1 MPSFDL
7 AGRVALVTGGNGGIG
22 LGCAQGL
29 ADAGAR
35 VVIAARNADKAAAA
49 LKSLGPLGEF
59 VPLDVTD
66 EAACRAAIADVAAR
80 HGRLD
85 VLVNNAGVSVAKPPQ
100 HLTMA
105 DWNAVIGANLTAAFV
120 CSQAAYAP
128 MKAAGGGKI
137 INIGSMYSIFGN
149 WYSAAYSA
157 SKGGLV
163 QLTKSLAVA
172 WAKDNIQ
179 VNAIL
184 PGWIETEMTAGAK
197 ASPEFDTATV
207 ARTPAGRWGAPEDF
221 AGPAVF
227 LASAASDFVTG
238 HSLAVDGGF
247 AVQG

>member
-1 MPSFDL
+1 MSQFDL
-7 AGRVALVTGGNGGIG
+7 TGKVAIVTGGNGGIG
-22 LGCAQGL
+22 LGCARGL
-29 ADAGAR
+29 ARAGAT
-35 VVIAARNADKAAAA
+35 VVIAARNRAKSEAAAA
-49 LKSLGPLGEF
+49 ELGANAE
-59 VPLDVTD
+59 VADLDVTD
-66 EAACRAAIADVAAR
+66 EAACRRVIAEAAAR

-85 VLVNNAGVSVAKPPQ
+85 ILVNNAGVSIAKPPQ
-100 HLTMA
+100 HLTLA
-105 DWNAVIGANLTAAFV
+105 DWNAVLGANLTAAFV
-120 CSQAAYAP
+120 CAQAAYAP

-172 WAKDNIQ
+172 WARDNIQ

-184 PGWIETEMTAGAK
+184 PGWIETDMTAGAK

-207 ARTPAGRWGAPEDF
+207 ARTPAARWGVPADF
-221 AGPAVF
+221 EGPAVF
-227 LASAASDFVTG
+227 LASPASDFVTG

>member
-7 AGRVALVTGGNGGIG
+7 TGRVAFVTGGNGGIG
-22 LGCAQGL
+22 LGIAKGL
-29 ADAGAR
+29 ADAGAK
-35 VVIAARNADKAAAA
+35 VVVAARNAEKSKAAVAELGA
-49 LKSLGPLGEF
+49 LAEAVS
-59 VPLDVTD
+59 LDVTD
-66 EAACRAAIADVAAR
+66 EAACRAAIAETAAR

-85 VLVNNAGVSVAKPPQ
+85 ILVNNAGVSVAKPPQ
-100 HLTMA
+100 SLSLT
-105 DWNAVIGANLTAAFV
+105 DWNAVVGANLTACFICA
-120 CSQAAYAP
+120 QAAYAP
-128 MKAAGGGKI
+128 MKAGGGGKI

-172 WAKDNIQ
+172 WARENIQ

-184 PGWIETEMTAGAK
+184 PGWIETDMTRDAKAGA
-197 ASPEFDTATV
+197 EFDAAIL
-207 ARTPAGRWGAPEDF
+207 ARTPAHRWGQPEDF